1 MKDAAFV
8 KHKQESQVEHG
19 KSLSQIAGVRNY
31 RAQTQDERAV
41 APSTIYT
48 TEHGAVKLYD
58 STVRVVDSQ
67 YFDKEMGEAIE
78 REKDLEDLAFKLL
91 KAGDQMAMRILG
103 SFWGLLGQVTDTGRI
118 NTLKSWIK
126 LDGYDETQTE
136 YIIEKIKRVDCRPS
150 SMKIYPEASEQYS
163 EAIYKLLFVLRFCGL
178 VFTNKKTHIN
188 PDPTVPSGARLF
200 DPRNDTTPN
209 SANDVI
215 NRMGGVNLFN
225 TIE

>member
-8 KHKQESQVEHG
+8 KHQQESQVEHG

-67 YFDKEMGEAIE
+67 YFDKEMEEAID

-103 SFWGLLGQVTDTGRI
+103 SFWSLLGEVTDGDKL
-118 NTLKSWIK
+118 NTLRGWIK
-126 LDGYDETQTE
+126 LDGYDARQTE
-136 YIIEKIKRVDCRPS
+136 FIIDKIHRVDCRPS
-150 SMKIYPEASEQYS
+150 SMKIYPEASTEYS

-188 PDPTVPSGARLF
+188 PDPTAPSGADLF
-200 DPRNDTTPN
+200 NPIRQSTAA
-209 SANDVI
+209 SADDVS
-215 NRMGGVNLFN
+215 NRMGVNLF
-225 TIE
+225 